1 MFHDQNRRY
10 SRESQEIFQILLFYH
25 YKGPFRETE
34 TTKTDLRYRYKSRN
48 TAEDCTLKS
57 ILKIL
62 SAVFHTKNLHPYEK
76 TKKSLKKLMK
86 KREILFDHMGDGD
99 LDGYRTEFEN
109 QPNLKHLG
117 YQTGGASKIKFLDD
131 LYILF

>member
-1 MFHDQNRRY
+1 
-10 SRESQEIFQILLFYH
+10 
-25 YKGPFRETE
+25 
-34 TTKTDLRYRYKSRN
+34 
-48 TAEDCTLKS
+48 
-57 ILKIL
+57 
-62 SAVFHTKNLHPYEK
+62 
-76 TKKSLKKLMK
+76 MK

-131 LYILF
+131 LYMLLDNHTKNMDISFFHELPSHV